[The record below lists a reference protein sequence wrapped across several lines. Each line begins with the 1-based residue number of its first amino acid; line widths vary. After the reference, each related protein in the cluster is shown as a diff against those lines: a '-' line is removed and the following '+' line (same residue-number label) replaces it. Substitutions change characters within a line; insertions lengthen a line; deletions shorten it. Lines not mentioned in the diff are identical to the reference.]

1 MLRFAHRGI
10 TWGMRRTVGLSL
22 ACLVACSS
30 ETNGPTYHADVA
42 PLVQRECLSCHVE
55 GGIGP
60 FVLDSYASVADNAN
74 VVVSAVQSG
83 YMPPWQPDR
92 SCGDFTNERGLS
104 AEERDVFQAWNAAGR
119 PEGDPAT
126 APPPL
131 DVPQVVL
138 DATHTARVP
147 SYMPDVN
154 RPDDYRCF
162 ILDMD
167 IDETMFLTGS
177 EVIPDA
183 ADLVHHALVYAL
195 TPDEV
200 AIAQG
205 DDDRD
210 PGPGYTCFGGPIPS
224 AGLES
229 GLTNQIGAWVPGL
242 QPDVFP
248 DGEGI
253 RVEAGG
259 KIVIQV
265 HYNTLAG
272 TLRADETEFRA
283 RFTTEAP
290 VRVVST
296 VPLPILDLRIEP
308 GDEESRHRRTFRNYS
323 SRPLRVRSLTA
334 HMHLLGTNFTA
345 RKMSAGSDAT
355 EDAQCLLDIPD
366 WDFNWQQSYVV
377 PDAIEIAPLEG
388 IEVSCVY
395 DNSATH
401 QPVVNGVQVEPRR
414 VTWGEGT
421 LDEMCILYIRREEP
435 YVEPGETTQCAAAA
449 ACRAGCDDSIS
460 CILGC
465 EELDRGCL
473 NCAAEGLVD
482 CSLSTCASRLLA
494 IQDCFT
500 DCVVNINVLG
510 GSVDTCMRTECADDY
525 AALEGCVDPLVAA
538 GSCDAALSACGPGL
552 VD

>member
-1 MLRFAHRGI
+1 
-10 TWGMRRTVGLSL
+10 MRRAAFLSL
-22 ACLVACSS
+22 IAACSS
-30 ETNGPTYHADVA
+30 EPSGPTYHADVA

-60 FVLDSYASVADNAN
+60 FVLDSYEAVADNAN
-74 VVVSAVQSG
+74 VVVSAVQTG

-92 SCGDFTNERGLS
+92 SCGEFAGERGLS
-104 AEERDVFQAWNAAGR
+104 AEERGVFQAWNAAGR

-126 APPPL
+126 APPPVDAPPVTL
-131 DVPQVVL
+131 E
-138 DATHTARVP
+138 ATHTVRIAP
-147 SYMPDVN
+147 YMPDVD

-167 IDETMFLTGS
+167 IDEPMFLTGS
-177 EVIPDA
+177 QVVPDA
-183 ADLVHHALVYAL
+183 ADLVHHVLVYAL
-195 TPDEV
+195 TPEEV
-200 AIAQG
+200 AIAQS
-205 DDDRD
+205 DDDND

-229 GLTNQIGAWVPGL
+229 GLANQIGAWVPGL
-242 QPDVFP
+242 QPDVFAE
-248 DGEGI
+248 GEGI

-259 KIVIQV
+259 KIVVQV

-272 TLRADETEFRA
+272 NLRPDETEFRA

-290 VRVVST
+290 ERVVST
-296 VPLPILDLRIEP
+296 VPLPILDLRIDA
-308 GDEESRHRRTFRNYS
+308 GDPESRHRRTFRNYS

-334 HMHLLGTNFTA
+334 HMHLLGTNFMA
-345 RKMSAGSDAT
+345 RKMSAPGADDS
-355 EDAQCLLDIPD
+355 QCLLDIPD
-366 WDFNWQQSYVV
+366 WDFNWQQSYVL
-377 PDAIEIAPLEG
+377 PDALEIAPLEG
-388 IEVSCVY
+388 IEVNCVY
-395 DNSATH
+395 DNSSTH

-421 LDEMCILYIRREEP
+421 LDEMCILYIRREDP
-435 YVEPGETTQCAAAA
+435 YVEPVESVQCAAAA
-449 ACRAGCDDSIS
+449 ACRADCDDSIS

-482 CSLSTCASRLLA
+482 CSISTCASDLIA
-494 IQDCFT
+494 IQDCFQ
-500 DCVVNINVLG
+500 DCVININVLG
-510 GSVDTCMRTECADDY
+510 GSVDRCMRTECAEGY
-525 AALEGCVDPLVAA
+525 ATLQGCVDPLVAS
-538 GSCDAALSACGPGL
+538 GSCDASLSACGAGL